1 MQFLT
6 AALIALAVVFVL
18 TPLWM
23 RAARRLGAVDHPRG
37 RHRHRQPTPTAG
49 GLVIAVA
56 AWAGAAAVVQL
67 PLPDPVVGMLI
78 ASILLVALNLY
89 DDIHGLPPVGR
100 LAAQF
105 VLAALVF
112 VWGVRI
118 EGITNIGGLL
128 GSEPWVDLGWGS
140 LPVTLLWIVLITNA
154 LNWLDGLDGLAA
166 GVAGIAAL
174 TLALMAG
181 LSFVTPVGLSIGVL
195 AAALCGSCLG
205 FLRYNFAPARVFMG
219 DTGAMFLGFMLA
231 CLSVLGAYKVP
242 TAATVVLPILVLGVP
257 LYDSTSAILRRL
269 ARGRSPF
276 EGDRNHIHHR
286 LVDRGLS
293 VRQAVLAIYGVS
305 GGLCL
310 LAFWLWWQ

>member
-1 MQFLT
+1 MQFVT
-6 AALIALAVVFVL
+6 AALIALALVLLL

-49 GLVIAVA
+49 GLVICAA
-56 AWAGAAAVVQL
+56 AWAGAVAVL
-67 PLPDPVVGMLI
+67 PWPLPEPVVGMLI
-78 ASILLVALNLY
+78 ASTLLVALNMY
-89 DDIHGLPPVGR
+89 DDIHGLPPLGR
-100 LAAQF
+100 LAAQLL
-105 VLAALVF
+105 LAALVF

-118 EGITNIGGLL
+118 EGMSNIGGLF
-128 GSEPWVDLGWGS
+128 GKDPWVEIGWAS
-140 LPVTLLWIVLITNA
+140 FPVTVIWIVLITNA

-181 LSFVTPVGLSIGVL
+181 LSFTTPVGLSIGVI

-205 FLRYNFAPARVFMG
+205 FLRYNFTPARVFMG

-242 TAATVVLPILVLGVP
+242 TAVTVALPLLVLGVP

-269 ARGRSPF
+269 VRGKSPF

-293 VRQAVLAIYGVS
+293 VRQAVLTIYGVS

-310 LAFWLWWQ
+310 VAFWLWWQ